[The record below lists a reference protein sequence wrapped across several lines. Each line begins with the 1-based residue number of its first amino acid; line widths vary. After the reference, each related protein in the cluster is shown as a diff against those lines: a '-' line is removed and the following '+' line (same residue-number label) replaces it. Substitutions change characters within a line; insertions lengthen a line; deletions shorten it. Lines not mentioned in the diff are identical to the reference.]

1 MDLDETTLR
10 LLLGALALVAAIG
23 LLPAMIRVFRIDHF
37 EVRHGGPDEEPPR
50 DR

>member
-23 LLPAMIRVFRIDHF
+23 LLPAMFRVFRIHHF
-37 EVRHGGPDEEPPR
+37 EVRHGGPDEKPPR
-50 DR
+50 HA